1 MNLELLLLS
10 YAGILLHFLLKLKEA
25 AQKKVLAEA
34 FTRQSLIYEGIST
47 LVSVVASTII
57 VYVREDIA
65 NIFVVTP
72 VGAVIAG
79 YAGQSILNKIL
90 GAKMPQ
96 QVQIETTEV
105 KLMDGGPGG
114 TDPGKGKDQPP
125 KP

>member
-1 MNLELLLLS
+1 MDIELLLLS
-10 YAGILLHFLLKLKEA
+10 YSGILVHYLLKLQEA
-25 AQKKVLAEA
+25 AKKRVLTEL
-34 FTRQSLIYEGIST
+34 FNKQSLIYEGIST

-96 QVQIETTEV
+96 QIATVESDIV
-105 KLMDGGPGG
+105 GGRP
-114 TDPGKGKDQPP
+114 DDRNNP